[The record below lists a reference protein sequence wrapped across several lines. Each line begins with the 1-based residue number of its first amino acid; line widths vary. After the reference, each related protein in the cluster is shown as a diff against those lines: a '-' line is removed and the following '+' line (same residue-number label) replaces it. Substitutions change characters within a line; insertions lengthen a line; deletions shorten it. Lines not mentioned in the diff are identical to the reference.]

1 MVTLV
6 VGSNNSG
13 KSGLAESIVLETA
26 VDGEKYYIATMIPYG
41 DEGVKRVEKHRK
53 MREGKG
59 FVTLEWPTDI
69 DNHLDQ
75 LMSVSE
81 DIEGKMVEAGE
92 NRWTKATFLLECMSN
107 LVGNEMYADGNVEV
121 SDDALVSKITD
132 EVGALISVAGNV
144 VIVTNV
150 FPTEAEGYD
159 AETVR
164 YVKLTR
170 AVNDELKKMSD
181 VIYELKDGV
190 WVKNENY

>member
-6 VGSNNSG
+6 VGTNNSG

-41 DEGVKRVEKHRK
+41 DEGIKRVEKHRK

-59 FVTLEWPTDI
+59 FVTLEWPADI